1 MEQQSAKSRAK
12 EQQKLQLADAQ
23 EIAWIVRKFNER
35 NKLRRPE
42 AE

>member
-1 MEQQSAKSRAK
+1 MEADAKARAK
-12 EQQKLQLADAQ
+12 EQKKLLPAAPQ
-23 EIAWIVRKFNER
+23 EIAWIVQKFNEK

>member
-12 EQQKLQLADAQ
+12 EQKKLLPADTQ

-35 NKLRRPE
+35 NKLRRPDPE
-42 AE
+42 